1 MDAGRPEGVALRIS
15 VNLQVDIMDPS
26 KEQERQAIISSLRI
40 LTASPKSRRQL
51 EGKLKEKG
59 FNAGVVE
66 RTLSRLEGEGLLND
80 RVYADQVAWTFV
92 NVKTSGRKRIAYE
105 LKKRG
110 VQDSIIEEVL
120 RTVSLDDEKTRAEDL
135 AHHQNERWSRLDPSR
150 RRKKIYDFL
159 LRRGFD
165 YSLSRKVVE
174 TLGKEKS

>member
-1 MDAGRPEGVALRIS
+1 M
-15 VNLQVDIMDPS
+15 
-26 KEQERQAIISSLRI
+26 ISSLRI

-51 EGKLKEKG
+51 EGKLREKG
-59 FNAGVVE
+59 YDKNVIE
-66 RTLSRLEGEGLLND
+66 KTLSHLEGNGLLND
-80 RVYADQVAWTFV
+80 RVYADQVARTFL

-110 VQDSIIEEVL
+110 IQDPLIEEVL
-120 RTVSLDDEKTRAEDL
+120 GTVSLDDEKTRAKDL
-135 AHHQNERWSRLDPSR
+135 ARHQDEKWSKLDPSR

-165 YSLSRKVVE
+165 YSLSREIVE